1 MGRKHY
7 INVHPRNKLD
17 RKSNYLLPLS
27 LLILGGKLSFYHLRY
42 GKKSKITCLMQQLF
56 LQDGVT
62 TLRQLTE
69 VCGHLFTVCTGPFRS
84 HHGISIWLRSGLLM
98 GHCNTLILL
107 FFFNHSVVDFV
118 LCSSSCCT
126 IQFD

>member
-1 MGRKHY
+1 
-7 INVHPRNKLD
+7 
-17 RKSNYLLPLS
+17 
-27 LLILGGKLSFYHLRY
+27 
-42 GKKSKITCLMQQLF
+42 MQQLF

>member
-1 MGRKHY
+1 
-7 INVHPRNKLD
+7 
-17 RKSNYLLPLS
+17 
-27 LLILGGKLSFYHLRY
+27 
-42 GKKSKITCLMQQLF
+42 MQQLF

-107 FFFNHSVVDFV
+107 FFF
-118 LCSSSCCT
+118 LT
-126 IQFD
+126 ILL